1 MHQLDRGI
9 FYEDAYLGVTLG
21 ALVFSHGVISIDAP
35 LRPEDARSWR
45 LVLLNQRGGSN
56 RLIINLDAHP
66 DRTLGTRAFDCPIVA
81 HQKAAQVFRNRP
93 TVFKGQGSET
103 GAAWESYTD
112 AIGMRWAA
120 PDITFTETLSLH
132 WGGPEIILEYHPGP
146 APGSIWVVIPQ
157 AGVLFCGDMVV
168 INQPPF
174 LAHADLEAWLQG
186 LELLQTQYAGYLM
199 VSGRGG
205 LATMEHVQ
213 MQQAVLQQ
221 VLAAL
226 ENINRKNASPETLT
240 RLAND
245 LLSNYKFPSELS
257 ETYLQRLRTGLQ
269 QCFNRRYRSSSAN
282 DKAEMDGEE

>member
-45 LVLLNQRGGSN
+45 SVLLNQRGGSN
-56 RLIINLDAHP
+56 RLIISLDAHP

-93 TVFKGQGSET
+93 TIFKGQSAEG
-103 GAAWESYTD
+103 GAVWESYTD

-120 PDITFTETLSLH
+120 PDVTFTDALSLH
-132 WGGPEIILEYHPGP
+132 WGGPEVVLEYHPGP
-146 APGSIWVVIPQ
+146 APGAIWVVIPQ
-157 AGVLFCGDMVV
+157 AGVVFCGDAVV

-174 LAHADLEAWLQG
+174 LAHADLEGWLQN
-186 LELLQTQYAGYLM
+186 LELLQSQYSGYLL

-205 LATMEHVQ
+205 LATAEHVQ
-213 MQQAVLQQ
+213 LQQKVLQQ
-221 VLAAL
+221 VLAAF
-226 ENINRKNASPETLT
+226 EAINRKNASPETLT
-240 RLAND
+240 RLASD
-245 LLSNYKFPSELS
+245 LLSNYRFPAEMH
-257 ETYLQRLRTGLQ
+257 EIYLQRLRTGLQ
-269 QCFNRRYRSSSAN
+269 QCFNRRYRSSTVN
-282 DKAEMDGEE
+282 GKMEMDSEE